1 LPNRGRK
8 IRGSASRPDR
18 KLDTPRLG
26 ELFGRPNN
34 SHGASIGD
42 IQNALGS
49 IGATSTLLRRAL
61 SASRRKAPR
70 RLVSAPGELAFP
82 HRVSS
87 ARGADRQAHWRA

>member
-8 IRGSASRPDR
+8 IRGSESRRDR

-34 SHGASIGD
+34 SHGASNRD

-49 IGATSTLLRRAL
+49 IGATLTLLRRAL
-61 SASRRKAPR
+61 FGVVPKSAQAPCI
-70 RLVSAPGELAFP
+70 
-82 HRVSS
+82 S
-87 ARGADRQAHWRA
+87 AR